1 VFVESLAI
9 VGAPAEPA
17 TVVIAADPVTD
28 VANRPVPVAVNVA
41 VPVALLRTIK
51 YVAPSVKLALVN
63 AALIAVELAALKKL
77 TVEVVDAN
85 VIASPEPRD
94 AVAPVES
101 VRVNLY
107 SAPPVV
113 PVIVEPPPVT
123 AVIVAVEGVPPVV
136 AVNVV
141 EVRFAPIADVDSA
154 AISAAV
160 SYAALP
166 AAPLPIPTKNKMVY
180 EPDASG
186 VKPKLR
192 VCVAVESAVAAVD
205 V

>member
-1 VFVESLAI
+1 M
-9 VGAPAEPA
+9 
-17 TVVIAADPVTD
+17 
-28 VANRPVPVAVNVA
+28 
-41 VPVALLRTIK
+41 K
-51 YVAPSVKLALVN
+51 YVAPSVKLAFVN

-113 PVIVEPPPVT
+113 PVIVEPPVT
-123 AVIVAVEGVPPVV
+123 AVIVAAEGVPPVV

-141 EVRFAPIADVDSA
+141 EVRFAPIAEVDSA
-154 AISAAV
+154 ASLACV
-160 SYAALP
+160 S
-166 AAPLPIPTKNKMVY
+166 
-180 EPDASG
+180 
-186 VKPKLR
+186 
-192 VCVAVESAVAAVD
+192 
-205 V
+205 